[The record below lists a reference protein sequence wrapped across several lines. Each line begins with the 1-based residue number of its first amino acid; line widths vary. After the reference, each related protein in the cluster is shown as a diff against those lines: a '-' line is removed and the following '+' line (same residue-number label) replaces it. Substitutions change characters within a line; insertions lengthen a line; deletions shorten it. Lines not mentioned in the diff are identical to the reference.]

1 MLSCTFINAKLLAK
15 KDIPDLLIEGGKYRP
30 KYEPPYELIGEKDFL
45 NLFEQYRNKTK
56 INLDEHEICNMLTD
70 TAPMWEIPYSLRN
83 YGLFIHWYER
93 RYKKNIINKNLLINL
108 FNYTEFWK
116 GQNNKIAKVYSPE
129 ECKRLIFENIMSL
142 TQSKKFE
149 GYSLFYENFFSIFPD
164 IESLSYDDFKGSKLI
179 SYLIDLFPS
188 IRGISTNKLHYI
200 RYSFEASNE
209 WEYEGGIHY
218 FGKYQTPSF
227 WPVTK
232 FSVSKDIFAYRS
244 IENLLRSNKGLPKIG
259 EGWISE
265 TTLFYSIK
273 QRINQY
279 EVIQHGSPTWLGRQ
293 HLDIWIPELKIGI
306 EYQGAQHDKPV
317 EFFGGQKAFDEN
329 LKRDARK
336 RQLCKENGVKLIEVR
351 EGYSIEDIMLII
363 NNAT

>member
-1 MLSCTFINAKLLAK
+1 MLSCTYINAKLLAK
-15 KDIPDLLIEGGKYRP
+15 KDIPDLLIEGEKYRP
-30 KYEPPYELIGEKDFL
+30 IYEPPYDLISEEDFL
-45 NLFEQYRNKTK
+45 DLFEQYSQKT
-56 INLDEHEICNMLTD
+56 ILNVDEHDICNILIATS
-70 TAPMWEIPYSLRN
+70 PIWEIPYSLRN

-93 RYKKNIINKNLLINL
+93 KYNKNIINENLLINL
-108 FNYTEFWK
+108 FDYTEFWK
-116 GQNNKIAKVYSPE
+116 GQNNKIAHVYSTE
-129 ECKRLIFENIMSL
+129 ECKRLIFENIMSF
-142 TQSKKFE
+142 TKSEKFE
-149 GYSLFYENFFSIFPD
+149 GYSLFYENFFSIFPE
-164 IESLSYDDFKGSKLI
+164 IESLSFDDFKGIKLI
-179 SYLIDLFPS
+179 TYLIDLFPS
-188 IRGISTNKLHYI
+188 IKGISTNKLHYI

-218 FGKYQTPSF
+218 FGKYQLPTF
-227 WPVTK
+227 WPITK
-232 FSVSKDIFAYRS
+232 HTESKKIFAYRN

-265 TTLFYSIK
+265 TTLFYLLK
-273 QRINQY
+273 EKFDLY
-279 EVIQHGSPTWLGRQ
+279 EIIQHGSPTWLGRQ

-351 EGYSIEDIMLII
+351 EGYSIDELILLI
-363 NNAT
+363 TETS